1 VIALRYQ
8 YRLAFVMLLLVI
20 LHFVLR
26 PFLADSR
33 GAPDFLLLALLVFAV
48 RARPGDAAI
57 AGFVV
62 GLLADSL
69 TPIAFGAGAL
79 AHTCVGYL
87 AAWGKAV
94 FFAENVLV
102 SAGFFFLGTWL
113 RDAIV
118 LVAGRHMDQTALLWQ
133 LSVWSPVKALATALV
148 GVVVLVVFR
157 RWLHV
162 RIGEQRYTSGTYR
175 VRA

>member
-1 VIALRYQ
+1 MITLRPR
-8 YRLAFVMLLLVI
+8 YRLGAMLLLLVV

-26 PFLADSR
+26 PFLGDYRS
-33 GAPDFLLLALLVFAV
+33 APDFLLLALLVFAV

-69 TPIAFGAGAL
+69 TPVALGAGAL

-94 FFAENVLV
+94 FFAESVPV

-113 RDAIV
+113 RDVLV
-118 LVAGRHMDQTALLWQ
+118 LVAGGHMDHGALFWQ
-133 LSVWSPVKALATALV
+133 LAVWSPVKALTTALV
-148 GVVVLVVFR
+148 GAFVLVLLR
-157 RWLHV
+157 RSLQ
-162 RIGEQRYTSGTYR
+162 E
-175 VRA
+175 RAL